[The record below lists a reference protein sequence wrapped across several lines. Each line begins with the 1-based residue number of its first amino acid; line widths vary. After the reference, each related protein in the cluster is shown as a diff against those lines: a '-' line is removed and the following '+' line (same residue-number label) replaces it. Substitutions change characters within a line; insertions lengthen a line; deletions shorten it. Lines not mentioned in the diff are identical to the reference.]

1 MRCFFYISQG
11 RLAIA
16 VNKHLQ
22 NLRGLKSEKCTYISL
37 SRAVRG
43 TSACVPLQALPEEP
57 SHLSI
62 VCFCGTENITSVMAC
77 IPFV

>member
-1 MRCFFYISQG
+1 MGWFFFYISQD

-37 SRAVRG
+37 SRAVHG
-43 TSACVPLQALPEEP
+43 ISACTPSSPCLRGLP
-57 SHLSI
+57 
-62 VCFCGTENITSVMAC
+62 T
-77 IPFV
+77 